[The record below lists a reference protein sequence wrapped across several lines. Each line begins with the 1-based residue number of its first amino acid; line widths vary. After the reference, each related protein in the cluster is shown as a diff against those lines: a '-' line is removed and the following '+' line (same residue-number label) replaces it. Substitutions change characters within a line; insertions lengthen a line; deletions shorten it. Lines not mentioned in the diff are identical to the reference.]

1 MFKHL
6 ALTLPCLMAAAP
18 AFAAGMGDNTDI
30 EQLRAEVKRMQ
41 VKIDALEDAKT
52 ESGMAGLKI
61 SGMLDPTYIA
71 SRNRRSSGFN
81 FLNNFDAIDRGAAGQ
96 DSSYAFDNSFFGMA
110 MLQVD
115 KEMEGGTK
123 WHLQLVP
130 HKSAS
135 STFNLGSIVHE
146 ATVSV
151 PLEEQDIKIVA
162 GQFADFTGYEYFLS
176 HQTKLVTHNLLFD
189 FTQPSYYAGA
199 GVEFVRGAWTT
210 KALLANM
217 NKSSHS
223 DNTRNP
229 ILVFRTDYAHSEFA
243 GIGITGQ
250 FGKYMDKGLRML
262 STDAFYTRGALSING
277 QVNVGHWKGMA
288 FNGGDAR
295 WAGVSVLGA
304 YQLSPRLELIARAD
318 YLKNDKNGGGTLG
331 TIFTGCTDGTGLP
344 VSCSDSS
351 VASVGAGDY
360 RNGFGP
366 TEAALNGA
374 AAAGTPGKVRGTNHS
389 EVTLGGAY
397 TINANSKLKFEY
409 RYDWANQ
416 AVLLAQK
423 ASVYR
428 KNNSLLATSLVV
440 TF

>member
-1 MFKHL
+1 MFKHIAL
-6 ALTLPCLMAAAP
+6 ALPCLIAAAS
-18 AFAAGMGDNTDI
+18 ASAADSEI

-41 VKIDALEDAKT
+41 VKLDALEDEKSD
-52 ESGMAGLKI
+52 SGLAGLKI

-71 SRNRRSSGFN
+71 SRNRRSAGFN
-81 FLNNFDAIDRGAAGQ
+81 FLNNFDAIDRGAAAQ

-110 MLQVD
+110 MLQID

-123 WHLQLVP
+123 WRLQLVP

-135 STFNLGSIVHE
+135 STFNLGSVIHE

-151 PLEEQDIKIVA
+151 PLEEQDIRVVA

-199 GVEFVRGAWTT
+199 GVEFTRGPWTT

-217 NKSSHS
+217 NKSSHA

-229 ILVFRTDYAHSEFA
+229 VFVFRTDYAHSEFA
-243 GIGITGQ
+243 GIGVTGQ
-250 FGKYMDKGLRML
+250 FGRYMDKGLRML
-262 STDAFYTRGALSING
+262 STDVFYTRGALSING
-277 QVNVGHWKGMA
+277 QVNLGHWTGMA
-288 FNGGDAR
+288 FNGGNAQ
-295 WAGVSVLGA
+295 WAGVSVLGS
-304 YQLSPRLELIARAD
+304 YQLSPRLELMARAD

-331 TIFTGCTDGTGLP
+331 TIFTGCADAEGMP
-344 VSCSDSS
+344 VGCSDST

-366 TEAALNGA
+366 TEAALNNA
-374 AAAGTPGKVRGTNHS
+374 AAAGTPGQVRGTNRS
-389 EVTLGGAY
+389 ALTLGGAY
-397 TINANSKLKFEY
+397 TINANAKLKFEY
-409 RYDWANQ
+409 RYDWADQ

-423 ASVYR
+423 SALYR

>member
-1 MFKHL
+1 MNIKNAWWL
-6 ALTLPCLMAAAP
+6 APCLLAATP
-18 AFAAGMGDNTDI
+18 AFAADNAELD
-30 EQLRAEVKRMQ
+30 ELRAEVRRMQ

-71 SRNRRSSGFN
+71 SRNRRSAGFN
-81 FLNNFDAIDRGAAGQ
+81 FLNNFDGVNRGAAGQ
-96 DSSYAFDNSFFGMA
+96 DSTYAFDNSFFGMA
-110 MLQVD
+110 MLQID

-135 STFNLGSIVHE
+135 STFNLGSIIHE

-151 PLEEQDIKIVA
+151 PLEETGVKLTA

-199 GVEFVRGAWTT
+199 GIEMVKGEWTT

-217 NKSSHS
+217 NKSSHD
-223 DNTRNP
+223 DNAHNP

-243 GIGITGQ
+243 GIGVTGQ
-250 FGKYMDKGLRML
+250 FGKYMGKGLRML
-262 STDAFYTRGALSING
+262 SSDAFFTRGALNINA
-277 QVNVGHWKGMA
+277 QVNLGRWSGMA
-288 FNGGDAR
+288 FNGGDAQ
-295 WAGVSVLGA
+295 WAGVSVLGS
-304 YQLSPRLELIARAD
+304 YQLTPRLELIARAD

-331 TIFTGCTDGTGLP
+331 TVFTGCTDGAGSP
-344 VSCSDSS
+344 VSCSDST
-351 VASVGAGDY
+351 VVGLGAGDY

-366 TEAALNGA
+366 TEAALNNA
-374 AAAGTPGKVRGTNHS
+374 AAAGKPGAVRGANRS
-389 EVTLGGAY
+389 EITLGGAY
-397 TINANSKLKFEY
+397 TLNTNAKVKFEY
-409 RYDWANQ
+409 RYDWADQ
-416 AVLLAQK
+416 AVMLAQQ
-423 ASVYR
+423 ANVFR